1 MHSSRRSFLALSAG
15 LAGLTLA
22 GCRREAGST
31 APAATG
37 PASILILGG
46 TGFLGPHVVEA
57 ARARGVTIA
66 LFNRGKTNP
75 HLFPEVEKF
84 RGDRDGQLGEL
95 AAAVQAGRRW
105 TAVVDTSG
113 YVPRHVR
120 DSAKLLAPAIDHYI
134 FISSIS
140 VYADPS
146 KRGLSEADAVGRL
159 DDPSVETIGETTYGP
174 LKALCEEAASAAMP
188 GRVTNVRPGLIV
200 GPGDPSDRFTYW
212 PARAARGG
220 RMIAPGRPADPVQ
233 VIDARDLAAWLVECV
248 LARHFGTF
256 NATGPAQGMT
266 VGAMVDACVQAGG
279 AGATPVWIPAEFL
292 AAQEVSPWSDMPVW
306 VPPDGEAGGMGAVD
320 VRRALAAG
328 LVFRPIAETAR
339 DTLVDW
345 QGLPE
350 ERRAK
355 PRAGLSAEREA
366 AVLAAWD
373 AAAKAKAA

>member
-1 MHSSRRSFLALSAG
+1 MV
-15 LAGLTLA
+15 
-22 GCRREAGST
+22 GCRRGDSGSPSG
-31 APAATG
+31 PAAADE
-37 PASILILGG
+37 PASILVLGG

-57 ARARGVTIA
+57 ATARGVKIS

-75 HLFPEVEKF
+75 HLFPEIEKF

-95 AAAVQAGRRW
+95 EAAVKAGRRW

-120 DSAKLLAPAIDHYI
+120 DSATLLAPAIDHYV

-146 KRGLSEADAVGRL
+146 KVGLTEADAVGRL
-159 DDPSVETIGETTYGP
+159 DDPSVETISEGSYGP

-220 RMIAPGRPADPVQ
+220 RMIAPGEPSDPVQ

-256 NATGPAQGMT
+256 NATGPREVMT
-266 VGAMVDACVQAGG
+266 VGAMIDACVKAAGS
-279 AGATPVWIPAEFL
+279 GATPVWVPAAFL

-306 VPPDGEAGGMGAVD
+306 VPPGSEFGGMGAVD
-320 VRRALAAG
+320 VRKALAAG
-328 LVFRPIAETAR
+328 LVFRPILDTAR
-339 DTLVDW
+339 DTLRDW
-345 QGLPE
+345 HALPE

-355 PRAGLSAEREA
+355 PRAGLAAEREA